1 MKASHE
7 ERRREIVA
15 MGLSGEMF
23 DENARIDRE
32 ASRWLPWT
40 PRGPWRKDLA
50 RAAALYSRCR
60 ALSTGFQIKVSPA
73 TRGASTTAGGAVL
86 GDLPFCAW
94 TCWIKGAEYGNGVD
108 ALYGPGQVFPTAP
121 KLLVAILG
129 HAHKTIGEIRR
140 RS

>member
-1 MKASHE
+1 
-7 ERRREIVA
+7 
-15 MGLSGEMF
+15 
-23 DENARIDRE
+23 
-32 ASRWLPWT
+32 
-40 PRGPWRKDLA
+40 LA

-60 ALSTGFQIKVSPA
+60 ALSTGFQIKV
-73 TRGASTTAGGAVL
+73 L
-86 GDLPFCAW
+86 GDPPFCAW